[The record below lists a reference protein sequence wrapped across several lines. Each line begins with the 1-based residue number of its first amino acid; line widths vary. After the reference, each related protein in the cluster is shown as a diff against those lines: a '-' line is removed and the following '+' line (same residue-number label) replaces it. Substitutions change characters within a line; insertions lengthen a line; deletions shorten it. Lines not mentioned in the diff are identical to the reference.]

1 MKTDDLVTLLA
12 TGTEAVDARAPTR
25 RYLTAVTLG
34 TVVATSLVAGL
45 LGFRPALLH
54 DALEPMFLVKEG
66 FCAALCAAALVAV
79 ARLSRPGVRLGLVP
93 VLGLA
98 APVLAMWVLAAV
110 ALLATAPQDRAD
122 LVLGQTAGVCPFLIA
137 LVSIPV
143 FAAMMWTMRG
153 LAPTRLRLAGAA
165 GGLAAGAIGA
175 LVYSLHCPE
184 LAAPFLAIWYVLGM
198 LIPAAV
204 GAWLGPR
211 MLRW

>member
-1 MKTDDLVTLLA
+1 
-12 TGTEAVDARAPTR
+12 
-25 RYLTAVTLG
+25 
-34 TVVATSLVAGL
+34 
-45 LGFRPALLH
+45 
-54 DALEPMFLVKEG
+54 
-66 FCAALCAAALVAV
+66 
-79 ARLSRPGVRLGLVP
+79 VRLGLVP

-98 APVLAMWVLAAV
+98 APVLTMWVLAAV
-110 ALLATAPQDRAD
+110 ALPATAPQDRAD